1 MAPTK
6 TICKNSEK
14 FSYSG
19 KEMSPLGLGYCADA
33 ESVGTEML
41 GRDGK
46 NWVVGVKNNDKIW
59 MRAPEKPL
67 TPEEPVLTKERTEAA
82 KPEPAEDTDGETDDE
97 MPALI
102 EDPNLTKPKPAEDAK
117 PKRKYTKKSKK
128 PEPAEGDNTEPSA
141 EAPAEKPKRKYT
153 KKPKTPPT
161 TEEGENTTPAPA
173 DKKERK
179 KRGPSGYNL
188 YIGKIMKELREKT
201 QGLKTT
207 DYMKQAQELWGAMTK
222 EEQKKVSEELKA
234 AAAPEA

>member
-67 TPEEPVLTKERTEAA
+67 APEEPVLTKEVKPEPVEAEESTE
-82 KPEPAEDTDGETDDE
+82 PEPAEADGETDPE
-97 MPALI
+97 KP
-102 EDPNLTKPKPAEDAK
+102 EPKPAAEK
-117 PKRKYTKKSKK
+117 PKRKYTKKSK
-128 PEPAEGDNTEPSA
+128 PAEGDNTEP
-141 EAPAEKPKRKYT
+141 PAEKPKRKYT
-153 KKPKTPPT
+153 KKPPT
-161 TEEGENTTPAPA
+161 TEEGETAPT

-234 AAAPEA
+234 AAAPESTEA

>member
-1 MAPTK
+1 MAPAK

-67 TPEEPVLTKERTEAA
+67 VPEEPLLKESDTEEVTKSEDEANVEAA
-82 KPEPAEDTDGETDDE
+82 KPE
-97 MPALI
+97 
-102 EDPNLTKPKPAEDAK
+102 PAEDAK
-117 PKRKYTKKSKK
+117 PKRKYTKKNK
-128 PEPAEGDNTEPSA
+128 PDTDNTEPST
-141 EAPAEKPKRKYT
+141 EPPAEKPKRKYT

-161 TEEGENTTPAPA
+161 TEEGETNPTPA

-234 AAAPEA
+234 AAAPESTEA